1 MSMSKKCD
9 DIFKNVVVQKDQ
21 EKIRMYSHKNNNKY
35 FRDKR
40 LRNELIINISKL
52 KLILGMRS
60 ITGMI
65 YIRAVLDKINF
76 VKKLFTY
83 QIEDDAEVF
92 IPADLTQSDLPI
104 SYRYYDPLILIVQS
118 NMSAE
123 RCAYF
128 KMKNSLKKE
137 IYQQAD
143 TFTQMLERIGLRET
157 KNEDFKKLAYKYT
170 AINRTDN
177 QHINVLHSIHSI
189 GL

>member
-1 MSMSKKCD
+1 
-9 DIFKNVVVQKDQ
+9 
-21 EKIRMYSHKNNNKY
+21 MYSHKNNNKY

-92 IPADLTQSDLPI
+92 IPADLS
-104 SYRYYDPLILIVQS
+104 
-118 NMSAE
+118 
-123 RCAYF
+123 
-128 KMKNSLKKE
+128 
-137 IYQQAD
+137 
-143 TFTQMLERIGLRET
+143 
-157 KNEDFKKLAYKYT
+157 
-170 AINRTDN
+170 
-177 QHINVLHSIHSI
+177 
-189 GL
+189 